1 MRISHRKRPQPVGP
15 IVKYNQGIKA
25 PEVRVIDEN
34 DQHLDIMPTA
44 QALALARERGLDL
57 VEINPAAN
65 PPVVKIVNF
74 GQFKYQKE
82 KEARKQKAHQKVIEV
97 KGVRLSLRIGEH
109 DLEMRRGQA
118 KRFLDAGDKARIE
131 IILKGREKAHLD
143 IAKKI
148 VEDFVASLPDVR
160 VEQPLQRQAGV
171 ISMVVAKK

>member
-1 MRISHRKRPQPVGP
+1 MRISHKKRPQPIGP
-15 IVKYNQGIKA
+15 IIKYNLGIKA
-25 PEVRVIDEN
+25 PELRVIDEN
-34 DQHLDIMPTA
+34 DIHLDVMPTA
-44 QALALARERGLDL
+44 QALALAREKGLDL

-65 PPVVKIVNF
+65 PPVAKIVNF

-109 DLEMRRGQA
+109 DLEMRRDQA
-118 KRFLDAGDKARIE
+118 KRFLDAGDKARVE

-171 ISMVVAKK
+171 ISMVIAKK

>member
-1 MRISHRKRPQPVGP
+1 MRISHKKRPQPIGL

-25 PEVRVIDEN
+25 LEVRVIDEN
-34 DQHLDIMPTA
+34 DQHLDVMPIA
-44 QALALARERGLDL
+44 QALALAKEKGLDL
-57 VEINPAAN
+57 VEMNPAAH

-109 DLEMRRGQA
+109 DKEMRRDQA
-118 KRFLDAGDKARIE
+118 KRFLDAGDKARVE

-160 VEQPLQRQAGV
+160 IEQPLQRQAGV